1 MKCKNGHKVNV
12 KKVLKMKR
20 PCESCLRMIKNGVLD
35 RKPIPPP
42 NKVFKDKKKY
52 TRKDKHRSKSGK
64 ED

>member
-1 MKCKNGHKVNV
+1 MKN
-12 KKVLKMKR
+12 
-20 PCESCLRMIKNGVLD
+20 PCSHCLILIARGILD

-52 TRKDKHRSKSGK
+52 TRKDKHRRKYGK